1 MILVIMHY
9 DYPCMRGYACALAV
23 FTALVLALSVKTRP
37 YRITLQNLSHIAEI
51 WHSISTVGSTTL
63 ET

>member
-1 MILVIMHY
+1 
-9 DYPCMRGYACALAV
+9 MRVQAV
-23 FTALVLALSVKTRP
+23 FTALVLASSVKPRP

-51 WHSISTVGSTTL
+51 WHSISTVGSTTF